1 MQTYILFIQ
10 KLTERDRKRERES
23 PLATLEIL
31 NIYFA
36 VESEVF

>member
-10 KLTERDRKRERES
+10 KLTERESES

-36 VESEVF
+36 VESEVY